1 MKFDISQFDTYGLDH
16 KTVNGVLYIK
26 PQYNKSGKPSKQWS
40 NVRTRR
46 GKAILDYATAGDV
59 SQLYE
64 DEPVLPD
71 RVVRQISYH
80 QINDGERTGEALQ
93 RRIQPLAINGN
104 KLVLNIKIDGE
115 YRRFDVAK
123 IITEDT
129 KKSEFFKMAY
139 ALREVM
145 NSDYHD
151 GTDITIQV
159 VLLPKENPELKGVK
173 QGTFNCAQPM
183 TAYT

>member
-16 KTVNGVLYIK
+16 KTVNGVLYIR
-26 PQYNKSGKPSKQWS
+26 PQWTKSGKKSKQWS
-40 NVRTRR
+40 NTKTKR

-64 DEPVLPD
+64 DEPVLAQN
-71 RVVRQISYH
+71 VVREISYH
-80 QINDGERTGEALQ
+80 QIFDGDRTGEALQ
-93 RRIQPLAINGN
+93 KRIQPLAVNGN

-129 KKSEFFKMAY
+129 AKSEFFKMVEVL
-139 ALREVM
+139 LRIMEDR
-145 NSDYHD
+145 DYHD

-159 VLLPKENPELKGVK
+159 VLLPKESS
-173 QGTFNCAQPM
+173 T
-183 TAYT
+183 